1 MSSMFDL
8 DVWEEIWQTIR
19 KHKLRT
25 ALTSFGVFW
34 GIFMLVLLLGAGNG
48 LHNGVIQNFDI
59 AKNAVFVWTEVTS
72 VPYAG
77 FQAGREIQLTNADFK
92 ALQNVKELK
101 IVSPRIRVM
110 NRWGSG
116 GQIVIRYDDKDVSYS
131 IMGDYPQ
138 YLDIQPLWVREGRFI
153 NKFDI
158 DGKRKIAVLGQ
169 RVKDDLFQDR
179 NAIGEYVKIN
189 GVPFKVVG
197 VFDSRATGED
207 SRNDVQIVH
216 IPATTAQQTF
226 NLGENINW
234 FGCIPNEG
242 TSGADAENIIKD
254 VFRKRH
260 KISPDDRQALGSFN
274 VEEEFKEMQG
284 MFSGIGA
291 FSWLVAIGTILAGM
305 IGVGNIMLII
315 VRERTKEI
323 GIRKSIGAKP
333 WSIISMVVQ
342 EALVISSIPG
352 YIGLVVGV
360 ALVEGIGYAMN
371 EFGMQ
376 SEFFANPEIDF
387 KAAFSAIIVL
397 LIAGIIAGLIP
408 GIKAANVDPVV
419 ALRDE

>member
-1 MSSMFDL
+1 MFDL
-8 DVWEEIWQTIR
+8 DVWEEIGQTIW

-25 ALTSFGVFW
+25 ALTAFGVFW

-48 LHNGVIQNFDI
+48 LRNGVMQNFDI

-77 FQAGREIQLTNADFK
+77 FQAGREIQLTNDDYK
-92 ALQNVKELK
+92 ALKNVKELK
-101 IVSPRIRVM
+101 TISPRIQVS
-110 NRWGSG
+110 NRFSNA
-116 GQIVIRYDDKDVSYS
+116 QITIRYDDKDVSYQ

-138 YLDIQPLWVREGRFI
+138 YLDIQPLWITEGRFI
-153 NKFDI
+153 NNIDI
-158 DGKRKIAVLGQ
+158 KEKRKIAVLGR
-169 RVKDDLFQDR
+169 RVKEDLFQDR
-179 NAIGEYVKIN
+179 EAIGEYIKIN
-189 GVPFKVVG
+189 GVPFRVVG
-197 VFDSRATGED
+197 IFDSRASGEQ
-207 SRNDVQIVH
+207 SRNDVQVLH

-226 NLGENINW
+226 NLGESISW
-234 FGCIPNEG
+234 FGFIPKDG
-242 TSGADAENIIKD
+242 FHGAETEEIIKN
-254 VFRKRH
+254 VFRNRH
-260 KISPDDRQALGSFN
+260 KIAPDDRQALGSFN

-284 MFSGIGA
+284 LFSGIAA

-333 WSIISMVVQ
+333 WSIVSMVIQ

-360 ALVEGIGYAMN
+360 VLVEGIGYAMAK
-371 EFGMQ
+371 FGMQ

-387 KAAFSAIIVL
+387 KAAFSAILVL
-397 LIAGIIAGLIP
+397 LVSGIIAGLIP
-408 GIKAANVDPVV
+408 GIKAANVDPVI

>member
-1 MSSMFDL
+1 MFDL
-8 DVWEEIWQTIR
+8 DVWEEIWQTVM

-48 LHNGVIQNFDI
+48 LHNGVMQNFDI

-77 FQAGREIQLTNADFK
+77 FQAGREIQLTNDDFK

-101 IVSPRIRVM
+101 TISPRIRVS
-110 NRWGSG
+110 NRFSNT
-116 GQIVIRYDDKDVSYS
+116 QITIRYDDRDVSYA

-138 YLDIQPLWVREGRFI
+138 YLEIQPLWITQGRFI

-158 DGKRKIAVLGQ
+158 NEKRKIAVLGK
-169 RVKDDLFQDR
+169 RVKDDLFQER
-179 NAIGEYVKIN
+179 EAIGEYIKIN

-197 VFDSRATGED
+197 VFDSRSSGEEGRD
-207 SRNDVQIVH
+207 DVQIVH

-226 NLGENINW
+226 NMGEDINW
-234 FGCIPNEG
+234 FGFIPHSG
-242 TSGADAENIIKD
+242 TGGAEAEEIIKD

-260 KISPDDRQALGSFN
+260 KIAPDDRQALGSFN

-284 MFSGIGA
+284 LFSGIAA

-305 IGVGNIMLII
+305 IGVANIMLII

-333 WSIISMVVQ
+333 WSIVSMVIQ
-342 EALVISSIPG
+342 EALVISSVPG

-360 ALVEGIGYAMN
+360 VLVEGIGYAMA

-387 KAAFSAIIVL
+387 KAAFSAILVL
-397 LIAGIIAGLIP
+397 LVSGIIAGLIP
-408 GIKAANVDPVV
+408 GIKAANVDPVI

>member
-1 MSSMFDL
+1 MFDL
-8 DVWEEIWQTIR
+8 DVWEEIWQTVM

-48 LHNGVIQNFDI
+48 LHNGVMQNFDI

-77 FQAGREIQLTNADFK
+77 FQAGREIQLTNDDFK

-101 IVSPRIRVM
+101 TISPRIRVS
-110 NRWGSG
+110 NRFSNT
-116 GQIVIRYDDKDVSYS
+116 QITIRYDDRDVSYA

-138 YLDIQPLWVREGRFI
+138 YLEIQPLWITQGRFI

-158 DGKRKIAVLGQ
+158 NEKRKIAVLGK
-169 RVKDDLFQDR
+169 RVKDDLFQER
-179 NAIGEYVKIN
+179 EAIGEYIKIN

-197 VFDSRATGED
+197 VFDSRSSGEEGRD
-207 SRNDVQIVH
+207 DVQIVH
-216 IPATTAQQTF
+216 IPATSAQQTF
-226 NLGENINW
+226 NMGEDINW
-234 FGCIPNEG
+234 FGFIPHSG
-242 TSGADAENIIKD
+242 TGGAEAEEIIKD

-260 KISPDDRQALGSFN
+260 KIAPDDRQALGSFN

-284 MFSGIGA
+284 LFSGIAA

-305 IGVGNIMLII
+305 IGVANIMLII

-333 WSIISMVVQ
+333 WSIVSMVIQ
-342 EALVISSIPG
+342 EALVISSVPG

-360 ALVEGIGYAMN
+360 VLVEGIGYAMA

-387 KAAFSAIIVL
+387 KAAFSAILVL
-397 LIAGIIAGLIP
+397 LVSGIIAGLIP
-408 GIKAANVDPVV
+408 GIKAANVDPVI

>member
-1 MSSMFDL
+1 MFDL
-8 DVWEEIWQTIR
+8 DVWEEIWQTVM

-48 LHNGVIQNFDI
+48 LHNGVMQNFDI

-77 FQAGREIQLTNADFK
+77 FQAGREIQLTNDDFK

-101 IVSPRIRVM
+101 TISPRIRVS
-110 NRWGSG
+110 NRFSNT
-116 GQIVIRYDDKDVSYS
+116 QITIRYDDRDVSYA

-138 YLDIQPLWVREGRFI
+138 YLEIQPLWITQGRFI

-158 DGKRKIAVLGQ
+158 NEKRKIAVLGK
-169 RVKDDLFQDR
+169 RVKDDLFQER
-179 NAIGEYVKIN
+179 EAIGEYIKIN

-197 VFDSRATGED
+197 VFDSRSSGEEGRD
-207 SRNDVQIVH
+207 DVQIVH
-216 IPATTAQQTF
+216 IPATSAQQTF
-226 NLGENINW
+226 NMGEDINW
-234 FGCIPNEG
+234 FGFIPHSG
-242 TSGADAENIIKD
+242 TGGAEAEEIIKD

-260 KISPDDRQALGSFN
+260 KIAPDDRQALGSFN

-284 MFSGIGA
+284 LFSGIAA

-323 GIRKSIGAKP
+323 GIRKSIGAK
-333 WSIISMVVQ
+333 
-342 EALVISSIPG
+342 
-352 YIGLVVGV
+352 
-360 ALVEGIGYAMN
+360 
-371 EFGMQ
+371 
-376 SEFFANPEIDF
+376 
-387 KAAFSAIIVL
+387 
-397 LIAGIIAGLIP
+397 
-408 GIKAANVDPVV
+408 
-419 ALRDE
+419 

>member
-1 MSSMFDL
+1 MFDL
-8 DVWEEIWQTIR
+8 DVWEEIWQTVM

-48 LHNGVIQNFDI
+48 LHNGVMQNFDI

-77 FQAGREIQLTNADFK
+77 FQAGREIQLTNDDFK

-101 IVSPRIRVM
+101 TISPRIRVS
-110 NRWGSG
+110 NRFSNT
-116 GQIVIRYDDKDVSYS
+116 QITIRYDDRDVSYA

-138 YLDIQPLWVREGRFI
+138 YLEIQPLWITQGRFI

-158 DGKRKIAVLGQ
+158 NEKRKIAVLGK
-169 RVKDDLFQDR
+169 RVKDDLFQER
-179 NAIGEYVKIN
+179 EAIGEYIKIN

-197 VFDSRATGED
+197 VFDSRSSGEEGRD
-207 SRNDVQIVH
+207 DVQIVH
-216 IPATTAQQTF
+216 IPATSAQQTF
-226 NLGENINW
+226 NMGEDINW
-234 FGCIPNEG
+234 FGFIPHSG
-242 TSGADAENIIKD
+242 TGGAEAEEIIKD

-260 KISPDDRQALGSFN
+260 KIAPDDRQALGSFN

-284 MFSGIGA
+284 LFSGIAA

-333 WSIISMVVQ
+333 WSIVSMVIQ
-342 EALVISSIPG
+342 EALVISSVPG

-360 ALVEGIGYAMN
+360 VLVEGIGYAMA

-387 KAAFSAIIVL
+387 KAAFSAILVL
-397 LIAGIIAGLIP
+397 LVSGIIAGLIP
-408 GIKAANVDPVV
+408 GIKAANVDPVI